1 MFTIYSKP
9 QCPQCDQ
16 AKMLLDLKGVQYKIL
31 TLGDDFTREELL
43 EKVPTAR
50 SFPIIFRGEEY
61 VGGLTD
67 LKKVI

>member
-16 AKMLLDLKGVQYKIL
+16 AKMLLELKGFEYETL
-31 TLGDDFTREELL
+31 TLGADFTREELL
-43 EKVPTAR
+43 DKVPSAR
-50 SFPIIFRGEEY
+50 SFPVVFKGETL
-61 VGGLTD
+61 VGGLLD

>member
-16 AKMLLDLKGVQYKIL
+16 AKMLLDLKGIQYKAL
-31 TLGDDFTREELL
+31 TLGEDFTREELL

-50 SFPIIFRGEEY
+50 SFPVVFQGEEY
-61 VGGLTD
+61 VGGLAD
-67 LKKVI
+67 LKKAI